1 MSNCGG
7 CSSNMNFTRAVN
19 NMLNV
24 NLNNIGIT
32 SNQKKMNN
40 AYIKTNNGQFLK
52 YIKK

>member
-1 MSNCGG
+1 MSNCSG

-24 NLNNIGIT
+24 NIGIT

-52 YIKK
+52 YIKN